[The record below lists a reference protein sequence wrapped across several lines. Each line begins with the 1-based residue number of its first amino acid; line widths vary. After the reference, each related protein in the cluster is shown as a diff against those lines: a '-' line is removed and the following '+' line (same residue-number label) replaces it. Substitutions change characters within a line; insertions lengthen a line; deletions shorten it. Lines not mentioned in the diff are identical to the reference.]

1 MHDHIEQDE
10 DVQKIWADAEVF
22 DPKTERLFRYL
33 QVFTA
38 CAMSFAHGSNDVAN
52 AMGPFAAV
60 YQTWSTGKVPGK
72 STGVPIWILA
82 VGGAGIVTG
91 LATYGYK
98 ARAGG
103 GRGERRAAGLGR
115 GWGAH
120 GESASHSSF
129 PHPLPPP
136 PLYPLQIMAVL
147 AVKSVKLTNARG
159 FCVELASAMT
169 VVLASRFGL
178 PISTTQVAC
187 GAVLSM
193 GLMEGGRGVN
203 WRMAGR
209 IAVGWVLT
217 LVIACGVCCGFTAF
231 GVYTPSKSAAM
242 AAAAA
247 AKSG

>member
-1 MHDHIEQDE
+1 M
-10 DVQKIWADAEVF
+10 
-22 DPKTERLFRYL
+22 
-33 QVFTA
+33 
-38 CAMSFAHGSNDVAN
+38 
-52 AMGPFAAV
+52 
-60 YQTWSTGKVPGK
+60 
-72 STGVPIWILA
+72 
-82 VGGAGIVTG
+82 
-91 LATYGYK
+91 
-98 ARAGG
+98 AGG
-103 GRGERRAAGLGR
+103 ERGGLQGWEGGGVHTGRVPPTAP
-115 GWGAH
+115 
-120 GESASHSSF
+120 SHTSS
-129 PHPLPPP
+129 PP